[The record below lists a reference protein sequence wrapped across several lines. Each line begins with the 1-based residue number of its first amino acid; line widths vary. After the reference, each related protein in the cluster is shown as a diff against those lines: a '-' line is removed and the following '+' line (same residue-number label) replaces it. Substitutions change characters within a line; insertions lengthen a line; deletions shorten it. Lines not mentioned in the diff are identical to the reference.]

1 MSQDFAKVRL
11 SLDMASQ
18 DQLDTLIAG
27 LRQGDRASLDAV
39 FSLVYDRLRAAAHRQ
54 LRTQVPGGTLNTTA
68 LVHETYV
75 KLARASGIQAGDR
88 KHFLRLAAKAMRQIL
103 VDRARAHLTRKR
115 GGGWIPVDAKLA
127 GLAVGARATEVLALD
142 EALSDLAR
150 LDERLARVV
159 ELRFFAGLS
168 VEETGEAL
176 EVGSRT
182 VKRDWQKARMFL
194 NRAISDDG

>member
-1 MSQDFAKVRL
+1 MDSQQE
-11 SLDMASQ
+11 LDA
-18 DQLDTLIAG
+18 LIAG
-27 LRQGDRASLDAV
+27 LRQGDRASLDAL
-39 FSLVYDRLRAAAHRQ
+39 FSLVYDRLRTAAHRQ
-54 LRTQVPGGTLNTTA
+54 LLSQIPGGTLNTTA

-75 KLARASGIQAGDR
+75 KLARTSGIDAGDR

-115 GGGWIPVDAKLA
+115 GGGWVPVDANLA
-127 GLAVGARATEVLALD
+127 GLSVGVRAAEVLALD
-142 EALSDLAR
+142 EALSALAQLDAR
-150 LDERLARVV
+150 LAKVV

-176 EVGSRT
+176 EIGSRT

-194 NRAISDDG
+194 NRAIADEC